1 VEPAYFSQHE
11 IELDE
16 TKSVL
21 AASQNATGLRR
32 PEAQNLLGRFLFT
45 GWEMHERPV
54 SALSGGERR
63 RLALAL
69 VVASGANLLLL
80 DEPTNHLDLESREA
94 LEAALDAF
102 PGTVLIVSHDRA
114 LIDAIAERTLAI
126 EDGSIRSYEGGWAE
140 YVAARDERAKPPEP
154 EPSKPRKEKP
164 PPAKRRIPSELE
176 NLEADIASREAEIAD
191 LERKLAEDWSNVD
204 VVAAHRRARDELQT
218 LLSRWEQLFET
229 SGA

>member
-1 VEPAYFSQHE
+1 MEPAYFSQHE

-16 TKSVL
+16 TRSVL
-21 AASQNATGLRR
+21 AATQNATGLRR
-32 PEAQNLLGRFLFT
+32 PDAQNLLGRFLFT
-45 GWEMHERPV
+45 GWEMHERSV

-114 LIDAIAERTLAI
+114 LLDAIADRTLAI
-126 EDGSIRSYEGGWAE
+126 EHGTIRSYEGGWAE
-140 YVAARDERAKPPEP
+140 YVAARDERAKPAEP
-154 EPSKPRKEKP
+154 EPPRPRKEKP
-164 PPAKRRIPSELE
+164 RPTKPKRPSELDS
-176 NLEADIASREAEIAD
+176 LEADIASREAEIAE
-191 LERKLAEDWSNVD
+191 LEQKLAEDWSNVD
-204 VVAAHRRARDELQT
+204 VVAAHRRARDELQS
-218 LLSRWEQLFET
+218 LLARWEQIFER
-229 SGA
+229 A